1 MTRKGGEVLSYRF
14 SKPADPSYYALKRSD
29 LDYYFKVAEYMVD
42 PVRETTREKL
52 VQDSTEEVSSQP
64 AGDKRDEKD
73 DVASAAEEQESDA
86 GGEPAEE
93 DE

>member
-1 MTRKGGEVLSYRF
+1 M
-14 SKPADPSYYALKRSD
+14 LKRSD
-29 LDYYFKVAEYMVD
+29 LDHYFKVAEYMVD

-52 VQDSTEEVSSQP
+52 VQVRTEEASSES

-73 DVASAAEEQESDA
+73 DDASAVEEQESDA
-86 GGEPAEE
+86 GGEPVQD